1 MFPRPKRGRH
11 YICWDNQLSL
21 KKNQLPRGPNGLGFN
36 IRGGID
42 VPHLKNDHGIFVT
55 KIRDIGTAYEDGRL
69 KEGDKIL
76 EVNGEDLRNVSHNE
90 AVQKKLKELEL
101 LDKELNLKAKE
112 AAENSSSSR
121 IWTALGVSVVVIAGS
136 LFLAKKYN
144 KLPDLLNIKLPS
156 SWSS

>member
-1 MFPRPKRGRH
+1 MTVSIKSKIYYIWPLHNRSPKPKTELASMSYLPIHSKSLLNWIFFWNWKKKFSRPKRGRH

-21 KKNQLPRGPNGLGFN
+21 
-36 IRGGID
+36 
-42 VPHLKNDHGIFVT
+42 
-55 KIRDIGTAYEDGRL
+55 
-69 KEGDKIL
+69 
-76 EVNGEDLRNVSHNE
+76 VNGEDLRNVSHNE
-90 AVQKKLKELEL
+90 AVQVFLKAEKLKEFEL

-112 AAENSSSSR
+112 AAENSRSSR